1 MRQEKTGDRALKD
14 IGAGRQ
20 VPGDSKSWK
29 RIFFR

>member
-1 MRQEKTGDRALKD
+1 MRQEKAGDRVLKD
-14 IGAGRQ
+14 LGAERE